1 MKILIDEQLPTKLKY
16 RFTDTTYQI
25 STVRDMEWLGKKNG
39 DLLRLMKNNG
49 FNVLLTNDKNL
60 YYQQRISSLSVCIVN
75 INSKTNRYNDVLAL
89 LKPIKNKLAEVENHL
104 LISTSG
110 YFIVWSY
117 TYIYYPPLCN
127 NSLPQ
132 IFHLRYKY

>member
-49 FNVLLTNDKNL
+49 FNVLHTNDKNL

-110 YFIVWSY
+110 YFIV
-117 TYIYYPPLCN
+117 
-127 NSLPQ
+127 
-132 IFHLRYKY
+132 